1 MVAQDFAGGDS
12 MADPRFT
19 QPDAP
24 LTEDSFLK
32 DRLSFWDRVTGATVK
47 VAAGVIFFCAW
58 LWWCAFA
65 GFSFFHVL
73 VLPAVIA
80 AIVVFL

>member
-1 MVAQDFAGGDS
+1 

-19 QPDAP
+19 PPDAP
-24 LTEDSFLK
+24 LTEESFFA
-32 DRLSFWDRVTGATVK
+32 DRLSFWGSVTGATVK
-47 VAAGVIFFCAW
+47 VAAGVIFFCGW

-65 GFSFFHVL
+65 GFGFLHVL
-73 VLPAVIA
+73 VLPIVIG